1 MRKTKKIELENSGS
15 VKQVIGF
22 LLVIFAA
29 LDFISS
35 YAGYNLTPFLGP
47 VSTFSPIIF
56 GSIGWLLINLN
67 NEREEN

>member
-22 LLVIFAA
+22 LLVVFAA

-56 GSIGWLLINLN
+56 GLIGTVLMNSGK
-67 NEREEN
+67 EDG